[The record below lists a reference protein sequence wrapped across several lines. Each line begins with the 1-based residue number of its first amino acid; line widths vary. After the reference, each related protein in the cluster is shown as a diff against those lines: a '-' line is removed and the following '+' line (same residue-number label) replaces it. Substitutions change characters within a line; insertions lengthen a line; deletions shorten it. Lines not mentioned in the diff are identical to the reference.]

1 METNKRSFDVVT
13 FVGMNFP
20 VRFIDVSEGEPH
32 EGWEEMI
39 TQYTIVDDNFAEI
52 LRFRE
57 AIECDEQIKFYEDW
71 NLVLLNRKDFL
82 TNVIALTVDEFATLT
97 DEEIKGIIEQW
108 RQDLR
113 NNRLKTRQR
122 GENIVHNN

>member
-32 EGWEEMI
+32 DGWEEMI

-57 AIECDEQIKFYEDW
+57 AIECDEQIIFYEDW
-71 NLVLLNRKDFL
+71 NLVLLNREDFL
-82 TNVIALTVDEFATLT
+82 TNVMVLTVEEFATLT
-97 DEEIKGIIEQW
+97 DEAIKGMIKNGEYN
-108 RQDLR
+108 LR
-113 NNRLKTRQR
+113 NKRLKARQR
-122 GENIVHNN
+122 GENIVHNS

>member
-20 VRFIDVSEGEPH
+20 VRFIDVSEGEPY

-57 AIECDEQIKFYEDW
+57 AIKSDEQIKSFEDM
-71 NLVLLNRKDFL
+71 NLVLLDRENFV
-82 TNVIALTVDEFATLT
+82 TNVMVLTVEEFATLT
-97 DEEIKGIIEQW
+97 DEEIKGMIENGEY
-108 RQDLR
+108 DLR
-113 NNRLKTRQR
+113 NKRLKARQR